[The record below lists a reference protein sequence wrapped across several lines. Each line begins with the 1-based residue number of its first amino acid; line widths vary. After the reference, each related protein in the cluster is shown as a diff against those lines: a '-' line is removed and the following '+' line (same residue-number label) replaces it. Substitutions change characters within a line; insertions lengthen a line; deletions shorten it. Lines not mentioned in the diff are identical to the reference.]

1 VEILPYG
8 RHHIDET
15 DIQAVVD
22 CLRSGALTQGPK
34 ILEFEKAIASYVG
47 ARYAVAVS
55 SGTAALHLALLAAD
69 VGADST
75 VITSPITF
83 AASSNAALYVGA
95 SPVFSDVSMDTIN
108 LSPEALIE
116 TIKENDNV
124 KAIIPVHLSGLA
136 CDMSSISKISSDAGA
151 IIIEDAAQALG
162 ANYAD
167 GRKVGCCSHS
177 LMTVFSLHPVKS
189 MTTGEGGVIT
199 TNDMHVFKR
208 LTRLRSHG
216 IVKEEDAYQCLE
228 SAQTEGIPNP
238 WYYEMQELG
247 YNYRITDIQCA
258 LGLSQLHKLDK
269 FIERRRL
276 LADRYDRAFSDTKW
290 IIPAQ
295 QSGREYSAHHLYPVK
310 IDFKGMGLTRAKFM
324 NQLRERG
331 IISQVH
337 HIPVPIQPYYKK
349 LGFNMDNCPNAQDYY
364 QQALSIPLYYGLT
377 EQQQDYVID
386 VLTELLS

>member
-1 VEILPYG
+1 MLPYG

>member
-1 VEILPYG
+1 MEILPYG